1 MARYVRR
8 FIKVYTRAKIQWALP
23 CCPKGETRGRNIEQ
37 RGERAKRRA
46 PARTYV
52 RRPPPTSGR
61 RAVTPVYPQ
70 HIISETVERQAG
82 AVGWVG
88 THRSSPPPTPPD
100 TSIHPSLHPRLLS
113 TTGTSKPSHGVVAA
127 NLVCELQNPPPPTR
141 AYK

>member
-1 MARYVRR
+1 MGATVLPERR
-8 FIKVYTRAKIQWALP
+8 D
-23 CCPKGETRGRNIEQ
+23 KGEKY
-37 RGERAKRRA
+37 RAPRRRA

-61 RAVTPVYPQ
+61 RGCNSR
-70 HIISETVERQAG
+70 ISATHNLRNRREAG
-82 AVGWVG
+82 GRGRVGR
-88 THRSSPPPTPPD
+88 HPPFFSSSD
-100 TSIHPSLHPRLLS
+100 TSGHTGTYPSLHPRLLS

>member
-1 MARYVRR
+1 MGATVLLERR
-8 FIKVYTRAKIQWALP
+8 D
-23 CCPKGETRGRNIEQ
+23 KGEKYIER
-37 RGERAKRRA
+37 RGERAKRRVA
-46 PARTYV
+46 ARTYV

-70 HIISETVERQAG
+70 HIISETVERGKLAG
-82 AVGWVG
+82 AGGWAG